1 MSTPLYKSMKTRGT
15 SFYCFPSSAEDMN
28 LAFQNDSYK
37 INFSKFALLNIPEQ
51 VIVTGITGID
61 HDQNL
66 GVMNFDKDE
75 NGPRFYNFQPGGNND
90 LPQTFGEQL
99 IESLRNYVANYDAV
113 LRESRINS
121 NTEFY
126 NVNETVTPTEMIFWK
141 WCRKLNLI
149 DWEPALHKIDWDKNL
164 SDFDNLNGTGYDY
177 FRKYLW
183 KERDVNYYSCT
194 IEEWADEDWPDSSD
208 WTNKAMMTISQTAK
222 FKVGD
227 VVLLSG
233 NTGDQLTTGTSY
245 TISDV
250 IFSGTSTHVILDVDF
265 HNTTSIPINCV
276 VYLDYH
282 RLVNYIGEIQAIS
295 KVQTSR
301 RNFTEVTA
309 QIPHQCGKTPTVLF
323 GNVDNLNYEP
333 GLEMPILP
341 AEQQVEIVGSENT
354 NSPIRINPQDYV
366 GTYYGYFDTEDKTYL
381 CSTGDKIRYSGD
393 YYGVQLTNNIGL
405 DSETYVEKL
414 TNFNSNEMDGV
425 KMDFDRDHYLKM
437 NLPDQLLNNFDE
449 FNSAYL
455 DGVPEDF
462 DFNAILWY
470 YQVDDGSGNI
480 VTNLYGIEF
489 LNNPSDDDD
498 ECDIN
503 NRLITPYKKKVS
515 NGDQDGNSYI
525 FNLNINFD
533 VDNDVLPLSYD
544 PTTVY
549 NQFSFDLYQKV
560 LQSNALIQ
568 ENFMSIISG
577 FTDIHQELFELR
589 SLIYSQTQIDT
600 INSQIDNLNDLLKLY
615 STFQFV
621 NSTTAEIE
629 TNFTGTYPT
638 LKVNVLDSEYA
649 EMENVLVANI
659 FSYNETSSGLSYAI
673 NVPNKNRKLIN
684 INNNN
689 NSYAGTCKVNLQ
701 SDLNYLQAVDI
712 YLKPNISESPE
723 KIDITI
729 SYYNGFST
737 TETSL
742 LEETLPVDLSYYDA
756 LSSEHT
762 YLNSYYNNENVY
774 TYSKVMYSGTTINQT
789 CLDVMED
796 LFDAGE
802 YLYIDNFKVIS
813 GTTVTDLSGIYQV
826 TGHTSGITT
835 GTIEIDLNT
844 IGYTLKTYPKIS
856 YYRGWKINIL
866 RINESDYSSLTDR
879 YQITKTLL

>member
-15 SFYCFPSSAEDMN
+15 SFYAFPSACEDMN

-51 VIVTGITGID
+51 VVSGTTGVD
-61 HDQNL
+61 RDQTS

-99 IESLRNYVANYDAV
+99 IESLRNYVANYDAA

-149 DWEPALHKIDWDKNL
+149 DWEPAIHKIDWDKNL
-164 SDFDNLNGTGYDY
+164 SDFANLNGTGYDY

-194 IEEWADEDWPDSSD
+194 ITQADGTTSPQLE
-208 WTNKAMMTISQTAK
+208 ISQTAK

-227 VVLLSG
+227 TVLLSG
-233 NTGDQLTTGTSY
+233 DTGSYLSTGVSY
-245 TISDV
+245 TISA
-250 IFSGTSTHVILDVDF
+250 ITFSG
-265 HNTTSIPINCV
+265 NTTFLFLDAYHINDTETCV

-282 RLVNYIGEIQAIS
+282 QLVNYVGEIQAIS

-323 GNVDNLNYEP
+323 GNIDNSNYEP

-341 AEQQVEIVGSENT
+341 AEQQVEIVGAENT

-366 GTYYGYFDTEDKTYL
+366 GTYYGYFDTEDKTYI
-381 CSTGDKIRYSGD
+381 CSTGDKMRYSGD
-393 YYGVQLTNNIGL
+393 YYGIQLTNNIGL

-414 TNFNSNEMDGV
+414 TNFNSDQMDGV

-437 NLPDQLLNNFDE
+437 NLPDQSLNNFDE

-462 DFNAILWY
+462 DFNTILWY

-568 ENFMSIISG
+568 ENFMSIICG
-577 FTDIHQELFELR
+577 FTGIHQDLFELR

-600 INSQIDNLNDLLKLY
+600 INNQIENLNDLLKLY

-629 TNFTGTYPT
+629 TDFTATYPT

-649 EMENVLVANI
+649 EMENVLVTNI
-659 FSYNETSSGLSYAI
+659 FSYNETSSGQSYAI
-673 NVPNKNRKLIN
+673 NIPNKNRKLIN
-684 INNNN
+684 INNDN
-689 NSYAGTCKVNLQ
+689 NSYVGTCKVNLQ
-701 SDLNYLQAVDI
+701 SDLNYLQAIDI

-723 KIDITI
+723 KININI
-729 SYYNGFST
+729 NYYNGFST
-737 TETSL
+737 TENTL
-742 LEETLPVDLSYYDA
+742 LEEETLPIDLSYYDA
-756 LSSEHT
+756 LSTGHT
-762 YLNSYYNNENVY
+762 YLNSYYNNDNVH

-796 LFDAGE
+796 LFDTGE
-802 YLYIDNFKVIS
+802 YLYIDNFKVLS
-813 GTTVTDLSGIYQV
+813 GTTVNDLSGIYQV

-866 RINESDYSSLTDR
+866 RINESDYSTLTDR